1 MQTLTPFSYIFI
13 NHCYRLVR
21 PTTIIVL
28 QTPHHGMY
36 LKDLTQE
43 EVMYVYLNAKIA
55 RRGYLIAPDVVC
67 AIGIISLTII
77 SLYLSPFSFPLS
89 LSLSLI
95 RQHQEKKRL

>member
-1 MQTLTPFSYIFI
+1 L
-13 NHCYRLVR
+13 
-21 PTTIIVL
+21 L
-28 QTPHHGMY
+28 QTGKTYYHNSITNATSWDVPAGFNAGGGDVRIFKR
-36 LKDLTQE
+36 KDS
-43 EVMYVYLNAKIA
+43 KK
-55 RRGYLIAPDVVC
+55 IAPDVVC